1 MLAGGK
7 NSAQTGLSS
16 WLSIWPAMVEE
27 TQIWKHK
34 LEEGKPFLFDG
45 VGTLML
51 KAAVCLGDSAVLKVS
66 NTAFF
71 DPMLRSVHTNI
82 VSGPAFVVH
91 DWARLD

>member
-1 MLAGGK
+1 
-7 NSAQTGLSS
+7 
-16 WLSIWPAMVEE
+16 MVEE

-71 DPMLRSVHTNI
+71 
-82 VSGPAFVVH
+82 
-91 DWARLD
+91 RLHVAISS